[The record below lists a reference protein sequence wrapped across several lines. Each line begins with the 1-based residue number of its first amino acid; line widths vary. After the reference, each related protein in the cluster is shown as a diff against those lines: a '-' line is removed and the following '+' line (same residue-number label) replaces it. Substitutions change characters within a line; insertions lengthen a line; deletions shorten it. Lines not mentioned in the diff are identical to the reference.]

1 MVEGPEDKHLIRS
14 RSRLQD
20 AGVVGIKAI
29 LGAIPLVGGSLASL
43 VELVPTATQRDTE
56 KALGFFSEKVRELES
71 RIDVNA
77 VNKDDF
83 SELLKSC
90 LIVMGRTYREK
101 KLHAA
106 ANILANLLLRPG
118 DPAKSSY
125 EELDH
130 LVRCVDTLSIG
141 AITVLGA
148 ARRLATL
155 PGTQGRINFDQLHP
169 QFTQMDASLLLSL
182 ASELNALNL
191 LHITEP
197 PIKTPDYGNYA
208 LELTPIGKRFVEQF
222 IEGSMSP

>member
-1 MVEGPEDKHLIRS
+1 MAEEADDTHLIRS

-20 AGVVGIKAI
+20 AGLVTIKAI
-29 LGAIPLVGGSLASL
+29 VNAIPVVGGSLASL
-43 VELVPTATQRDTE
+43 IELIPTATQRDTE
-56 KALGFFSEKVRELES
+56 KAFGFLGEKINELQH
-71 RIDVNA
+71 RIDVDTVDQDEFA
-77 VNKDDF
+77 
-83 SELLKSC
+83 ELLKSC
-90 LIVMGRTYREK
+90 LMVMARTHREE

-106 ANILANLLLRPG
+106 ANILANLLLRPE

-130 LVRCVDTLSIG
+130 LVRCLDALSIG

-148 ARRLATL
+148 TRRAAAI
-155 PGTQGRINFDQLHP
+155 PGTPGRINFDQLRP
-169 QFTQMDASLLLSL
+169 QFSQMEASLLMSL

-197 PIKTPDYGNYA
+197 PLKTPDYANYT

-222 IEGSMSP
+222 IEGSM